1 MAAAIIIV
9 MLSAFTGLFTVNSC
23 ERTLDRAIIAINFL
37 TTQRA
42 DLGHYNYMS
51 ARD

>member
-23 ERTLDRAIIAINFL
+23 ERTLDRAIIAIL